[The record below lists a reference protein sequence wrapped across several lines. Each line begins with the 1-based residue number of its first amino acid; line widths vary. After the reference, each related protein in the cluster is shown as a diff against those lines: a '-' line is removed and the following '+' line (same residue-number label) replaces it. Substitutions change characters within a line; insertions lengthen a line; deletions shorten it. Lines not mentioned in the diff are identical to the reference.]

1 MTILN
6 LVYSKINR
14 TVSLYK
20 TDILAMDSIYDTESN
35 TTIYNTTMS
44 IINSTDEERNHSST
58 SGPTNAIH
66 ILIQLQQLQ
75 IPEQIEPKEETT
87 SKSIH
92 FFPCVILCV
101 LYFLLV

>member
-75 IPEQIEPKEETT
+75 IQDVDAKEETT

-92 FFPCVILCV
+92 FFPCIILCV